1 MDFKYIAIIVA
12 VGILAGVV
20 GFLAF
25 TGGGAGLN
33 PITIDNVD
41 SILRPSTNP

>member
-1 MDFKYIAIIVA
+1 MDFKYVAIIVG
-12 VGILAGVV
+12 VGIVAGVI

-25 TGGGAGLN
+25 TGGGEGLN

-41 SILRPSTNP
+41 KILRP